1 MTASDRDAEARQEI
15 ATALGHDIG
24 GECRSTYLDDE
35 PCDCTSPRRLERL
48 MPVVERIRE
57 RARAE
62 GAADALEAAADSMD
76 YVEVA
81 LGGASYVATELR
93 TRAAIALRADVA
105 SEDAG

>member
-1 MTASDRDAEARQEI
+1 MQPAPDRDAEARQEI

-62 GAADALEAAADSMD
+62 GAADELDRMGDVLAKAHDLGPARRCRNRADK
-76 YVEVA
+76 
-81 LGGASYVATELR
+81 
-93 TRAAIALRADVA
+93 LRAGLR
-105 SEDAG
+105 SGDAG

>member
-1 MTASDRDAEARQEI
+1 VSGNRDRDAEARQEL
-15 ATALGHDIG
+15 AAALEDAIG
-24 GECRSTYLDDE
+24 PHVSGGLRIEEITDAVW
-35 PCDCTSPRRLERL
+35 
-48 MPVVERIRE
+48 PVVERIRE
-57 RARAE
+57 RAWAE
-62 GAADALEAAADSMD
+62 ALEAAADSMD

>member
-1 MTASDRDAEARQEI
+1 MTAPDRDAEARQEI
-15 ATALGHDIG
+15 AAALPRGWL
-24 GECRSTYLDDE
+24 SDD
-35 PCDCTSPRRLERL
+35 DRRRIAAAVW
-48 MPVVERIRE
+48 PVVERIRE
-57 RARAE
+57 RAWAE
-62 GAADALEAAADSMD
+62 ALEAAADSMD